1 MSSIEQT
8 SSVSS
13 PAPATGSIAPT
24 PHRNVAMWLFFVAAM
39 VFIMVVIGGLTR
51 LTESGLSI
59 VEWRPFTGIIPPM
72 NEADWMA
79 LYRQYS
85 QYPEFQKI
93 NAWMSVEDFKSIFW
107 LEFIHRLWGRL
118 IGVVFFIPFVW
129 FLAKKSIDGATKW
142 KLWGLFILGGL
153 QGAMGWY
160 MVMSGLVDRPDVSQ
174 YRLTAHFGLALVIFI
189 ALMWVGLNQYAP
201 RGISTHASKR
211 GWQLLALI
219 VFTALSG
226 GFVAGINAGHTY
238 NTFPLMDGQ
247 LIPDGLFVYSPAW
260 LAPFEDHM
268 TVQWDH
274 RWLAK
279 LTFVMVIL
287 FWWRA
292 GKWNLTPQQRLA
304 THLVLAAVCLQVTL
318 GISTL
323 LSVVWLP
330 LGVAHQAGAVIL
342 VGTTTFATYKL
353 RTASLMPKS
362 FVTIGT

>member
-1 MSSIEQT
+1 MSSSASPALSEQT
-8 SSVSS
+8 LAQ
-13 PAPATGSIAPT
+13 PQANK
-24 PHRNVAMWLFFVAAM
+24 NVAMWLFSCAAL

-59 VEWRPFTGIIPPM
+59 VEWRPFTGIFPPM
-72 NEADWMA
+72 NEADWMT
-79 LYRQYS
+79 LYQKYS

-107 LEFIHRLWGRL
+107 LEYIHRLWGRL
-118 IGVVFFIPFVW
+118 IGIVFFIPFVW

-153 QGAMGWY
+153 QGLMGWY

-174 YRLTAHFGLALVIFI
+174 YRLTAHFGLALIIFI
-189 ALMWVGLNQYAP
+189 ALVWVGLQQLAP
-201 RGISTHASKR
+201 RAVVTTSSKR
-211 GWQLLALI
+211 CLALLGLI

-226 GFVAGINAGHTY
+226 GFVAGLNAGHFY
-238 NTFPLMDGQ
+238 NTFPLMDGS
-247 LIPDGLFVYSPAW
+247 LIPEGLFVFDPVW
-260 LAPFEDHM
+260 RAPFEDHM

-279 LTFVMVIL
+279 ITFALVIY

-292 GKWNLTPQQRLA
+292 GKWDLSPTQRFA
-304 THLVLAAVCLQVTL
+304 THLVLIAACLQVAL

-330 LGVAHQAGAVIL
+330 LGVAHQAGAVVL
-342 VGTTTFATYKL
+342 VGAATYAAYQL
-353 RTASLMPKS
+353 RA
-362 FVTIGT
+362 VH

>member
-1 MSSIEQT
+1 MQSGT
-8 SSVSS
+8 STPLSDAAAQIPGMPSV
-13 PAPATGSIAPT
+13 A
-24 PHRNVAMWLFFVAAM
+24 HKNVAIWLFCCAAM

-59 VEWRPFTGIIPPM
+59 VDWRPFTGIIPPLTD
-72 NEADWMA
+72 ADWAA
-79 LYRQYS
+79 LYAKYS
-85 QYPEFQKI
+85 QYPEFQKV
-93 NAWMSVEDFKSIFW
+93 NAWMSVDDFKNIFW

-118 IGVVFFIPFVW
+118 IGVAFFIPFVW

-153 QGAMGWY
+153 QGLMGWY

-189 ALMWVGLNQYAP
+189 ALLWVGFNQYAP
-201 RGISTHASKR
+201 RSTATNGSKR
-211 GWQLLALI
+211 AVQLLCLI

-226 GFVAGINAGHTY
+226 GFVAGLDAGY
-238 NTFPLMDGQ
+238 AFNTFPLMDGQ
-247 LIPDGLFVYSPAW
+247 LIPDGLYVYDPTW

-279 LTFVMVIL
+279 LTFVLVL
-287 FWWRA
+287 VFWWRA
-292 GKWNLTPQQRLA
+292 GKWDLSPDQRFA
-304 THLVLAAVCLQVTL
+304 THLVLAAACLQVTL

-323 LSVVWLP
+323 LSVIWLP
-330 LGVAHQAGAVIL
+330 LGVAHQAGAVLL
-342 VGTTTFATYKL
+342 VGMTTYAAYKL
-353 RTASLMPKS
+353 RRVS
-362 FVTIGT
+362 

>member
-1 MSSIEQT
+1 MPSSA
-8 SSVSS
+8 
-13 PAPATGSIAPT
+13 APALSDHPTTAPVA
-24 PHRNVAMWLFFVAAM
+24 HKNVAIWLFGCAAM

-59 VEWRPFTGIIPPM
+59 VEWRPFTGIIPPL
-72 NEADWMA
+72 NEADWTA
-79 LYRQYS
+79 LYQQYS

-129 FLAKKSIDGATKW
+129 FLAKKSIDGTTKW

-153 QGAMGWY
+153 QGLMGWY

-189 ALMWVGLNQYAP
+189 ALLWVGLQQFAP
-201 RGISTHASKR
+201 RSIATNASR
-211 GWQLLALI
+211 RSWQLLGLI

-226 GFVAGINAGHTY
+226 GFVAGLDAGY
-238 NTFPLMDGQ
+238 AFNTFPLMDGQ
-247 LIPDGLFVYSPAW
+247 LIPDGLYVFDPVW

-279 LTFVMVIL
+279 LTFVMVL
-287 FWWRA
+287 VFWWRA
-292 GKWNLTPQQRLA
+292 GKWNLTSDQRFA
-304 THLVLAAVCLQVTL
+304 THLVLAAACLQVAL

-323 LSVVWLP
+323 LSVIWLP
-330 LGVAHQAGAVIL
+330 LGVAHQAGAVLL
-342 VGTTTFATYKL
+342 VGTATYATYKL
-353 RTASLMPKS
+353 R
-362 FVTIGT
+362 G

>member
-1 MSSIEQT
+1 MSS
-8 SSVSS
+8 SAS
-13 PAPATGSIAPT
+13 PALSEISLAHPQAN
-24 PHRNVAMWLFFVAAM
+24 RNVAMWLFSCAAM

-59 VEWRPFTGIIPPM
+59 VEWRPFTGILPPM
-72 NEADWMA
+72 NEADWQT
-79 LYRQYS
+79 LYVKYS

-107 LEFIHRLWGRL
+107 LEYIHRLWGRL

-129 FLAKKSIDGATKW
+129 FLAKKSIDRATKW

-153 QGAMGWY
+153 QGLMGWY

-174 YRLTAHFGLALVIFI
+174 YRLTAHFGLALIIFI
-189 ALMWVGLNQYAP
+189 ALLWVALQQLSP
-201 RGISTHASKR
+201 RSTTTTSSTRA
-211 GWQLLALI
+211 WQLLGLI

-226 GFVAGINAGHTY
+226 GFVAGLNAGHAY

-247 LIPDGLFVYSPAW
+247 LIPTGLFVFDPTW
-260 LAPFEDHM
+260 RAPFEDHM

-279 LTFVMVIL
+279 LTFVMVL
-287 FWWRA
+287 VFWWRA
-292 GKWNLTPQQRLA
+292 GKWDLDPSQRLA
-304 THLVLAAVCLQVTL
+304 THLVLAAVCLQVIL

-323 LSVVWLP
+323 LTVVWLP
-330 LGVAHQAGAVIL
+330 LGVAHQAGAVVL
-342 VGTTTFATYKL
+342 VGATTYAAYKL
-353 RTASLMPKS
+353 RQA
-362 FVTIGT
+362 G

>member
-1 MSSIEQT
+1 MSHPA
-8 SSVSS
+8 SS
-13 PAPATGSIAPT
+13 AAPT
-24 PHRNVAMWLFFVAAM
+24 PSTATVALPAAPSPHRSVAVWLFVCSAM

-59 VEWRPFTGIIPPM
+59 VEWRPFTGILPPL
-72 NEADWMA
+72 NEADWHS
-79 LYRQYS
+79 LYLQYS

-93 NAWMSVEDFKSIFW
+93 NAWMSVDDFKNIFW
-107 LEFIHRLWGRL
+107 LEYIHRLWGRL
-118 IGVVFFIPFVW
+118 IGVVFFVPFVW
-129 FLAKKSIDGATKW
+129 FLVKGHLDRTTKW
-142 KLWGLFILGGL
+142 KLWGLFVLGGL

-174 YRLTAHFGLALVIFI
+174 YRLTAHFGLALIIFI
-189 ALMWVGLNQYAP
+189 ALLWVGLQQYAP
-201 RGISTHASKR
+201 RPLATVASKR
-211 GWQLLALI
+211 GWMVLGLI
-219 VFTALSG
+219 VITALSG
-226 GFVAGINAGHTY
+226 GFVAGINAGHIY

-247 LIPDGLFVYSPAW
+247 IIPDGLFVYDPTW

-279 LTFVMVIL
+279 ITFAAVLL

-292 GKWNLTPQQRLA
+292 GKWHLTRDQSIA
-304 THLVLAAVCLQVTL
+304 THLALTAACLQVTL

-330 LGVAHQAGAVIL
+330 LGVAHQAGAVAL
-342 VGTTTFATYKL
+342 VTAMVYAVYKL
-353 RTASLMPKS
+353 SEDRAA
-362 FVTIGT
+362 

>member
-1 MSSIEQT
+1 MPSSA
-8 SSVSS
+8 
-13 PAPATGSIAPT
+13 APALSDHPATT
-24 PHRNVAMWLFFVAAM
+24 PVAHKNVAIWLFGCAAM

-59 VEWRPFTGIIPPM
+59 VEWRPFTGIIPPL
-72 NEADWMA
+72 NEADWTA
-79 LYRQYS
+79 LYQQYS

-129 FLAKKSIDGATKW
+129 FLAKKSIDGTTKW

-153 QGAMGWY
+153 QGLMGWY

-189 ALMWVGLNQYAP
+189 ALLWVGLQQFAP
-201 RGISTHASKR
+201 RSIATNASKR
-211 GWQLLALI
+211 SWQLLGLM

-226 GFVAGINAGHTY
+226 GFVAGLDAGY
-238 NTFPLMDGQ
+238 AFNTFPLMDGQ
-247 LIPDGLFVYSPAW
+247 LIPDGLYVFDPVW

-279 LTFVMVIL
+279 LTFVMVL
-287 FWWRA
+287 VFWWRA
-292 GKWNLTPQQRLA
+292 GKWNLTSDQRFA
-304 THLVLAAVCLQVTL
+304 THLVLAAACLQVAL

-323 LSVVWLP
+323 LSVIWLP
-330 LGVAHQAGAVIL
+330 LGVAHQAGAVVL
-342 VGTTTFATYKL
+342 VGTATYAAYRL
-353 RTASLMPKS
+353 RSEN
-362 FVTIGT
+362 

>member
-1 MSSIEQT
+1 MPNSASSALSGQALQN
-8 SSVSS
+8 
-13 PAPATGSIAPT
+13 PAPDTVA
-24 PHRNVAMWLFFVAAM
+24 HKNVAIWLFSCAAL

-59 VEWRPFTGIIPPM
+59 VEWRPFTGIIPPL
-72 NEADWMA
+72 NDADWAA
-79 LYRQYS
+79 LYAKYS

-93 NAWMSVEDFKSIFW
+93 NAWMSVDDFKNIFW

-118 IGVVFFIPFVW
+118 IGIVFFIPFVW
-129 FLAKKSIDGATKW
+129 FLAKRSIDGATKW

-153 QGAMGWY
+153 QGLMGWY

-189 ALMWVGLNQYAP
+189 ALLWVGLNQYAP
-201 RGISTHASKR
+201 RPVGTNGSKR
-211 GWQLLALI
+211 GWQLLCLI

-226 GFVAGINAGHTY
+226 GFVAGLDAGY
-238 NTFPLMDGQ
+238 AFNTFPLMDGQ
-247 LIPDGLFVYSPAW
+247 LIPDGLYVFDPTW

-279 LTFVMVIL
+279 LTFVLVLL

-292 GKWNLTPQQRLA
+292 GKWDLTPDQRFA
-304 THLVLAAVCLQVTL
+304 SHLVLAAACLQVAL

-330 LGVAHQAGAVIL
+330 LGVAHQAGAVVL
-342 VGTTTFATYKL
+342 VGTATYAAYKL
-353 RTASLMPKS
+353 RRAN
-362 FVTIGT
+362 

>member
-1 MSSIEQT
+1 MSSMPET
-8 SSVSS
+8 SPLSS
-13 PAPATGSIAPT
+13 ALPGTAAPAP
-24 PHRNVAMWLFFVAAM
+24 VAHKAVAIWLFGCALM

-59 VEWRPFTGIIPPM
+59 VEWRPFSGIIPPL
-72 NEADWMA
+72 NAADWTA

-93 NAWMSVEDFKSIFW
+93 NGWMSVEDFKSIFW

-118 IGVVFFIPFVW
+118 IGVVFFIPFVI
-129 FLAKKSIDGATKW
+129 FLAKRSIDGATKW

-153 QGAMGWY
+153 QGLMGWY

-189 ALMWVGLNQYAP
+189 ALLWVGLNQYAP
-201 RGISTHASKR
+201 RGATTPAAKR

-226 GFVAGINAGHTY
+226 GFVAGLDAGYAY

-247 LIPDGLFVYSPAW
+247 VIPDGLFVFDPTW
-260 LAPFEDHM
+260 RAPFEDHM

-279 LTFVMVIL
+279 LTFVMVLL

-292 GKWNLTPQQRLA
+292 GKWGPTPQQRVA

-330 LGVAHQAGAVIL
+330 LGVAHQAGAVVL
-342 VGTTTFATYKL
+342 VGAATYAVYRL
-353 RTASLMPKS
+353 SGDRSAGG
-362 FVTIGT
+362 V

>member
-1 MSSIEQT
+1 MPSSAAPALSNRAI
-8 SSVSS
+8 SS
-13 PAPATGSIAPT
+13 PES
-24 PHRNVAMWLFFVAAM
+24 HRNVACWLFSCAAL

-59 VEWRPFTGIIPPM
+59 VEWRPFTGIIPPL
-72 NEADWMA
+72 NDADWTA
-79 LYRQYS
+79 LYQQYS
-85 QYPEFQKI
+85 QYPEFQKV
-93 NAWMSVEDFKSIFW
+93 NAWMSVDDFKSIFW

-118 IGVVFFIPFVW
+118 IGIAFFIPFVW

-142 KLWGLFILGGL
+142 KLSGLFILGGL
-153 QGAMGWY
+153 QGLMGWY

-189 ALMWVGLNQYAP
+189 ALLWVGLQQYAP
-201 RGISTHASKR
+201 RIQPTTGSKR
-211 GWQLLALI
+211 ALYLLCLI

-226 GFVAGINAGHTY
+226 GFVAGLDAGYAY

-247 LIPDGLFVYSPAW
+247 LIPEGLFVFDPVW

-279 LTFVMVIL
+279 LTFAMVL
-287 FWWRA
+287 VFWWRA
-292 GKWNLTPQQRLA
+292 GKWNLSPDQRRA
-304 THLVLAAVCLQVTL
+304 THLVLAAACLQVAL

-330 LGVAHQAGAVIL
+330 LGVAHQASAVIL
-342 VGTTTFATYKL
+342 VGTATYAAYKL
-353 RTASLMPKS
+353 RS
-362 FVTIGT
+362 